1 LKGEAFPNAPQW
13 QLVSDG
19 EYDFPITG
27 KLGLFFG
34 ASETYRSDTNSA
46 FGNRVETKIP
56 AYGLLDVRA
65 GIQSADGVWRA
76 QLWGRNVLDRF
87 FVLNVSHVTD
97 AVARTVG
104 MPATFGITVSAH
116 FN

>member
-1 LKGEAFPNAPQW
+1 
-13 QLVSDG
+13 
-19 EYDFPITG
+19 
-27 KLGLFFG
+27 LFVG
-34 ASETYRSDTNSA
+34 ASDSYRSDTNSA
-46 FGNRVETKIP
+46 FGAREETKIP

-87 FVLNVSHVTD
+87 YVLNVSHITD
-97 AVARTVG
+97 TVARTAG